1 VTWPEGPICGP
12 CFTTAARNYGSCA
25 FCGNERLLPGR
36 SAAGQDICRDCAGIT
51 TNLDCDN
58 CGREAE
64 RLRGGHCARC
74 VLTGDLEQILKPHTP
89 PDMRIK
95 RLITEL
101 AAVPRPESIITWMRH
116 PVTAA
121 LLTKIGSRELQL
133 SHDAFDALPSSRSLE
148 HLREMLVHHHMMP
161 NRGDPRLARF
171 ETWLE
176 RRLET
181 LQPAPA
187 IHTPIEQFARWHHL
201 RRLRENTDPTRNM
214 DNATRCAK
222 QEITEAGKFL
232 RWLLDEHHATIN
244 DLQQGHL
251 DTYLSEGTTT
261 RTAVRNVIQWRARA
275 GIARP
280 FKTRYR
286 TARTTPLASSRQRLE
301 LIKTVAEAEHVVLST
316 RIAAL
321 ILLLYGTP
329 VSKICELHT
338 RRRQHDTGTNHDQRR
353 GSPCTYTRSA
363 TPPVPRTPCSAG
375 KPPHNEP
382 PIRLALSRN
391 PRRTTH
397 LRTITNAAATQ
408 PWDRHPSV
416 SKRCIARSRQG
427 DRPRLP
433 SRSPGLLHPGHE
445 HPRRSRRRPNGH
457 LPSDQ
462 KATRTA
468 RLTASAACGFELVEM
483 RSPTDF
489 TSSPSQLGM
498 DLRTLTRGSSTSSRY
513 PAPQMLHAGVTYFVL
528 VTTAI

>member
-1 VTWPEGPICGP
+1 MTEPRRRGRPRSIGGRECRRCHNLVPKIRVTWPEGPICGP

-133 SHDAFDALPSSRSLE
+133 SHDAFDALPPSRSLE

-251 DTYLSEGTTT
+251 DAYLSEGTTT
-261 RTAVRNVIQWRARA
+261 RTAVRKFIQWRARA

-329 VSKICELHT
+329 VSKICELTLDDVSTTPARTTISVGDLPAPIPEALLPLFHEHLAQRGNHRTMNHQSAWLFPGT
-338 RRRQHDTGTNHDQRR
+338 RAGQHISEQSLMPRL
-353 GSPCTYTRSA
+353 RSLGIDIQA
-363 TPPVPRTPCSAG
+363 
-375 KPPHNEP
+375 
-382 PIRLALSRN
+382 SRN
-391 PRRTTH
+391 
-397 LRTITNAAATQ
+397 AALHDLAKEIDPASLADLLGYSTQVMNIHAARAAVPMAT
-408 PWDRHPSV
+408 
-416 SKRCIARSRQG
+416 
-427 DRPRLP
+427 
-433 SRSPGLLHPGHE
+433 
-445 HPRRSRRRPNGH
+445 
-457 LPSDQ
+457 
-462 KATRTA
+462 
-468 RLTASAACGFELVEM
+468 
-483 RSPTDF
+483 
-489 TSSPSQLGM
+489 
-498 DLRTLTRGSSTSSRY
+498 Y
-513 PAPQMLHAGVTYFVL
+513 PAIKKPRALRG
-528 VTTAI
+528 